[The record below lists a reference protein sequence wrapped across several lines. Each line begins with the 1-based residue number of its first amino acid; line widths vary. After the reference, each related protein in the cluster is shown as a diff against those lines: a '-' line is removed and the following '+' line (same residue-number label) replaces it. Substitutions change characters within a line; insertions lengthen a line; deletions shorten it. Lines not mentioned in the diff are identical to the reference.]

1 TSGQAHQSR
10 VSPSLSPWSVCIP
23 PSYGER
29 TQRSDGNFINP
40 RSNTY
45 DGITPINFH
54 GWLGILQND
63 GWGAGL
69 AGQVG
74 EPGLPAGV
82 SDFRSDGTGRG
93 CEMKQ

>member
-1 TSGQAHQSR
+1 M
-10 VSPSLSPWSVCIP
+10 P

-40 RSNTY
+40 RSSTY

-63 GWGAGL
+63 GERTGL
-69 AGQVG
+69 AGQVDESG
-74 EPGLPAGV
+74 MSGGV
-82 SDFRSDGTGRG
+82 SGFCAFGIGRG
-93 CEMKQ
+93 REMKQ